1 MNEPIK
7 KINYLL
13 YILACI
19 TICIFLISIFI
30 YDRATDTHKSV
41 CWQQRLLHFGEQNKK
56 QGYCQ

>member
-7 KINYLL
+7 KINYTL

-30 YDRATDTHKSV
+30 YDRATDTR
-41 CWQQRLLHFGEQNKK
+41 QQQSPYAITE
-56 QGYCQ
+56 